1 MINIKQLIIEKTK
14 VLEKYS
20 VNSAKLE
27 ARILLAKVLKK
38 DLNWTFLNLEKNI
51 SKRNFFLFNQLIKEK
66 IKKKTNSLFS
76 WI

>member
-51 SKRNFFLFNQLIKEK
+51 SKKNFFIFNQLIKEK
-66 IKKKTNSLFS
+66 IKKNQQL
-76 WI
+76 I